1 MKLLRV
7 SAGSWVSPLCC
18 PVLAA
23 WLLSAAFA
31 AAQDADSTVKTQPFA
46 LRNARAAEMAG
57 VLRTVFGEKPG
68 DRPRIGIGVD
78 ERTNQLIVSA
88 SAPML
93 ADVAKLLQA
102 LDGPAAP
109 AGQGGLQGGRPLN
122 LYRVRHLQLDRKLE
136 EALRMLIPNPSA
148 GQFVLDPSRK
158 LVIVQGSPLVQ
169 DLVEAFL
176 SRLDT
181 EAPDAPPRPLQVR
194 ILWLVGGKAAK
205 GDGVVPA
212 GAFPTLANDLA
223 KLGINPMRLGAQTL
237 VQVMRGS
244 SFAVSGGAA
253 LDVPCILKVSGKV
266 SAAEGGAVSLAGTA
280 SVLQGEKGAPVRL
293 CDLQTELRV
302 PLGKLVVMGSA
313 PVRGDPTAFVVEVVE
328 AGVGQLPE
336 KKAAGGADS
345 GRAP

>member
-1 MKLLRV
+1 MRPSRFLTRFWLIGALLTGMILISP
-7 SAGSWVSPLCC
+7 SATAQEGDS
-18 PVLAA
+18 
-23 WLLSAAFA
+23 SAKT
-31 AAQDADSTVKTQPFA
+31 QTQPFS
-46 LRNARAAEMAG
+46 LRNARAAEMAA
-57 VLRTVFGEKPG
+57 VLRTLFADKVNDKA
-68 DRPRIGIGVD
+68 RIAIGVD
-78 ERTNQLIVSA
+78 ERTNQLIISA
-88 SAPML
+88 SQPIL
-93 ADVAKLLQA
+93 AEVAKVLQT
-102 LDGPAAP
+102 LDVPGAP
-109 AGQGGLQGGRPLN
+109 ALQGGRPLN
-122 LYRVRHLQLDRKLE
+122 LYRMRHLQLDRKLE

-148 GQFVLDPSRK
+148 GHFVLDPSRK
-158 LVIVQGSPLVQ
+158 LVIVHGTPLVQ

-212 GAFPTLANDLA
+212 GAFPTLASDLA
-223 KLGINPMRLGAQTL
+223 KLGVNPMRLAAQTL
-237 VQVMRGS
+237 VQVMPGS

-253 LDVPCILKVSGKV
+253 LDVPCTLKVSGKV